1 MSWQHIFIPVLP
13 KHLMDMVQAPMPFLI
28 GVLFPLMQRV
38 RSHELGDA
46 VILNADDGTIITPF
60 DDVNSLPLEVKETLK
75 KGLKKEPLLGDT
87 VSRYYIRVTFKP
99 YAYEFHC
106 KISFLNCVTPSLG
119 CLSDIYFDFLT

>member
-87 VSRYYIRVTFKP
+87 VSRYYIRVT
-99 YAYEFHC
+99 
-106 KISFLNCVTPSLG
+106 LNIKKHKLTTSYQNLNIFR
-119 CLSDIYFDFLT
+119 DIFIMQVYVKLL